1 MTDHALASFE
11 AKDGTG
17 RWEVFTWGIIAN
29 GQRYHFTKQSHI
41 VCAGLPGRTEKHV
54 YQTEEDD
61 GFGLWA
67 ALAVY
72 QETGTTMFN
81 AMSSF
86 TVKTCLLY
94 TSDAADEL

>member
-41 VCAGLPGRTEKHV
+41 VCAGLPGAHREARLP
-54 YQTEEDD
+54 DR
-61 GFGLWA
+61 GR
-67 ALAVY
+67 
-72 QETGTTMFN
+72 
-81 AMSSF
+81 
-86 TVKTCLLY
+86 
-94 TSDAADEL
+94 

>member
-61 GFGLWA
+61 GFG
-67 ALAVY
+67 AVGGACRLPRDRQPY
-72 QETGTTMFN
+72 RRG
-81 AMSSF
+81 AR
-86 TVKTCLLY
+86 CLGFGR
-94 TSDAADEL
+94 SEH